1 MAESRTGTRR
11 GLESSP
17 PLVTAEGIKP
27 LPPTG
32 ARKVDLRTLFFY
44 GYTGITPAMC
54 MRLTNIGWPVP
65 GRLQRRRQ
73 HLLRRRQ
80 VLPGDATAR
89 HPRGTLLIADP
100 VRQRNEVDAADP
112 QRFPRAGSQRYP
124 PRPPRPTPTGRPPST
139 WALRSRRGSPRATG
153 SRPSPARD
161 GSSSCACTAPWPPSS
176 TSSADLELSITLPIT
191 PAHSRTARDFG
202 SFGPST

>member
-54 MRLTNIGWPVP
+54 MRLTNIGCQYLVAFKDAGNTFFDGARSYQVTLPPDIPEARFWSLTPYDNETRSMLQPPALPPGRHPALPTPAAEANADGSTTIHLGPEKPEGVAEGNWIQTVP
-65 GRLQRRRQ
+65 GKGWFIILRL
-73 HLLRRRQ
+73 
-80 VLPGDATAR
+80 
-89 HPRGTLLIADP
+89 
-100 VRQRNEVDAADP
+100 
-112 QRFPRAGSQRYP
+112 Y
-124 PRPPRPTPTGRPPST
+124 
-139 WALRSRRGSPRATG
+139 SPLA
-153 SRPSPARD
+153 SFFD
-161 GSSSCACTAPWPPSS
+161 I
-176 TSSADLELSITLPIT
+176 LS
-191 PAHSRTARDFG
+191 
-202 SFGPST
+202 

>member
-80 VLPGDATAR
+80 VLLGDATAR
-89 HPRGTLLIADP
+89 HPRGTLLVADP

-112 QRFPRAGSQRYP
+112 PALP
-124 PRPPRPTPTGRPPST
+124 PGRQPALPTP
-139 WALRSRRGSPRATG
+139 AAE
-153 SRPSPARD
+153 ANAD
-161 GSSSCACTAPWPPSS
+161 GSTTIHLGPEKPEGVAEGNWIQTVPGKGWFIILRLYSPLASFF
-176 TSSADLELSITLPIT
+176 DILS
-191 PAHSRTARDFG
+191 
-202 SFGPST
+202 

>member
-54 MRLTNIGWPVP
+54 MRLTNIGCQYLVAFKDAGNTFLDGARSYQVTLPPDIPEARFWSLTPYDNETRSMLQTPALPP
-65 GRLQRRRQ
+65 GRQPAL
-73 HLLRRRQ
+73 
-80 VLPGDATAR
+80 
-89 HPRGTLLIADP
+89 
-100 VRQRNEVDAADP
+100 
-112 QRFPRAGSQRYP
+112 
-124 PRPPRPTPTGRPPST
+124 PTPAAEANADGSTTST

-176 TSSADLELSITLPIT
+176 TSSADLDHPIT
-191 PAHSRTARDFG
+191 RAPNHS
-202 SFGPST
+202 

>member
-54 MRLTNIGWPVP
+54 MRLTNIGCQYLVAFKDAGNTFFDGARSYQVTLPPDIPEARFWSLTPYDNETRSMLQTPALPPGRQPALPTPAAEANADGSTTIHLGPEKPEGVAEGNWIQTVP
-65 GRLQRRRQ
+65 GKGWFIILRLY
-73 HLLRRRQ
+73 
-80 VLPGDATAR
+80 
-89 HPRGTLLIADP
+89 
-100 VRQRNEVDAADP
+100 
-112 QRFPRAGSQRYP
+112 S
-124 PRPPRPTPTGRPPST
+124 
-139 WALRSRRGSPRATG
+139 
-153 SRPSPARD
+153 
-161 GSSSCACTAPWPPSS
+161 PWPPSS
-176 TSSADLELSITLPIT
+176 TSSADLDHPIT
-191 PAHSRTARDFG
+191 RAPNHS
-202 SFGPST
+202 